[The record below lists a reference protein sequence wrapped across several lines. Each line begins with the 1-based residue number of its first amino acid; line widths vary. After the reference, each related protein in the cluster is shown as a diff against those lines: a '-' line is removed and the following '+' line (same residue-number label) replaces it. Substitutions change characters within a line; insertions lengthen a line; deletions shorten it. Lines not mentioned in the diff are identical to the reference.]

1 MGFTRIHLLGIDGDG
16 LFRELLGKS
25 SHFYDGADNP
35 SGQDFRRMLPDLWF
49 ATEGFRSWQ
58 AIADRYRDGPVK
70 IYNSGVGGL
79 LNCFPR
85 MELEGAVK

>member
-1 MGFTRIHLLGIDGDG
+1 
-16 LFRELLGKS
+16 
-25 SHFYDGADNP
+25 
-35 SGQDFRRMLPDLWF
+35 MLPDLWF